1 MDLSKI
7 KILAIDDN
15 NDNLITLKAL
25 VNEAFPAA
33 LFFKAN
39 SGKKGLEIAIREI
52 PNVILLDIIMPEMNG
67 YEVCEVLKS
76 DISTSDIPVVFIASL
91 QGDRES
97 HIRALEVGAEAFLA
111 KPIEATELTAQLR
124 AMLKIREAYIQKRD
138 EKERL
143 KDLVEKQTR
152 KLRETHIA
160 TLNLLEDLH
169 RENTARKNSEKA
181 LIKAKEKAEESDR
194 LKSAFLANMS
204 HEIRTPMNGILGFAG
219 LLKEPG
225 LTGNEQQKF
234 VEIIEQSGARMLNII
249 NDIID
254 ISKIES
260 GQAKTLIT
268 ESNINEQLEY
278 LYAFFKPEVDK
289 KGIEL
294 INKNI
299 LIANEAMILTDR
311 EKIYAILTN
320 LIKNA
325 IKFTDHGTIEFG
337 CEKKG
342 DFLEFFVKDTGVGIA
357 ENRQNAIFE
366 RFIQADIS
374 DKRAFQGAGLGL
386 SIAKAYI
393 EMLGGKVWVKSTV
406 EQGSVFYFT
415 IPYVIQQS
423 GELSLKNY
431 RGPEENLNTNLK
443 ILIAEDDE
451 AAYVLINLALKGISK
466 NIIHA
471 PNGLEAVKKCRE
483 NPDID
488 IIMMD
493 IKMPGLNGYEAT
505 EEIRK
510 FNKNVV
516 IIAQTAFGLSG
527 DKDKAIKA
535 GCNDYISKPID
546 KNILRSL
553 VKKYFP
559 GEISKVL

>member
-204 HEIRTPMNGILGFAG
+204 HEIRTPMNGILGFAC